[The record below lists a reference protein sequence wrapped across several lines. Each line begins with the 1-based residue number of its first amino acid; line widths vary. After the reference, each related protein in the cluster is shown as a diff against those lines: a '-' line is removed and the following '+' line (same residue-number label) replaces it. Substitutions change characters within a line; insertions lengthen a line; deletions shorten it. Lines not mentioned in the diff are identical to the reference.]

1 MHVCMHTYACICNIY
16 IYIYTRI
23 CIYAYIYIYI
33 YVYIY
38 IYMCMCYFSSPEATP
53 LVGVC
58 LVCRY
63 KPQFAHVSR
72 TCVHVN
78 AYSNVRGD
86 MFVSAHAT
94 EDRRTLSGTSARNQ
108 LNKRNHPIARDNP
121 EKTKK
126 TKAHKPRNEHISR
139 DSHNKPKT
147 KDFDTSQKSE
157 TSIFLET
164 VQKN

>member
-1 MHVCMHTYACICNIY
+1 MHIHIHMCIY
-16 IYIYTRI
+16 I
-23 CIYAYIYIYI
+23 CVCANPP
-33 YVYIY
+33 
-38 IYMCMCYFSSPEATP
+38 PEATP
-53 LVGVC
+53 LVGLC

-94 EDRRTLSGTSARNQ
+94 EDRRTLSGTRACNQ

-139 DSHNKPKT
+139 DSHKKPKT

-164 VQKN
+164 AQKN